1 MACVIVPMRHAFVAG
16 GPTLQRLFFA
26 FSLITALL
34 STSLFTGCA
43 SLSPID
49 QVQVNV
55 VGIEQLPSEGMEL
68 RMGVKLRV
76 QNPSDSPISFDGI
89 ALNLE
94 LRGQDFANGVSD
106 ARGTIP
112 RFGETVLT
120 LPVTVSAGAMV
131 RQLVSFIGNANT
143 GGNTSFSYIA
153 RGKLGGTGFGT
164 ARFETRGDLQLP
176 GLKQSALP
184 AQ

>member
-1 MACVIVPMRHAFVAG
+1 MAG
-16 GPTLQRLFFA
+16 GFVLKRFLSTV
-26 FSLITALL
+26 SLLSALL
-34 STSLFTGCA
+34 GLSLLTACA
-43 SLSPID
+43 SLSPVD

-68 RMGVKLRV
+68 RMGFKLRV
-76 QNPSDSPISFDGI
+76 QNPSDSPISYDGI

-94 LRGQDFANGVSD
+94 LRGQDFATGVSD
-106 ARGTIP
+106 ARGSIP

-120 LPVTVSAGAMV
+120 LPVTVSAGAIV
-131 RQLVSFIGNANT
+131 RQVVSFIGSGNGNGSGS
-143 GGNTSFSYIA
+143 GGNNAPTSFNYVA

-164 ARFETRGDLQLP
+164 ARFESRGELQLP
-176 GLKQSALP
+176 GLKQMPLP

>member
-1 MACVIVPMRHAFVAG
+1 LKR
-16 GPTLQRLFFA
+16 
-26 FSLITALL
+26 LL
-34 STSLFTGCA
+34 SVALSLLAALSAAIAIPGCA
-43 SLSPID
+43 NLSPVD
-49 QVQVNV
+49 QVHVNV

-94 LRGQDFANGVSD
+94 LRGQDFATGVSD
-106 ARGTIP
+106 ASGTIP

-120 LPVTVSAGAMV
+120 LPVTVSAGAIV
-131 RQLVSFIGNANT
+131 RQVVSFIGQSNQ
-143 GGNTSFSYIA
+143 GGNTSFNYVA
-153 RGKLGGTGFGT
+153 RGKLGGTGFGA
-164 ARFETRGDLQLP
+164 ARFESRGEVHLP
-176 GLKQSALP
+176 GLKQPPLP

>member
-1 MACVIVPMRHAFVAG
+1 MKR
-16 GPTLQRLFFA
+16 
-26 FSLITALL
+26 LL
-34 STSLFTGCA
+34 STVSLLSALLGLSLLTACA
-43 SLSPID
+43 SLSPVD

-76 QNPSDSPISFDGI
+76 QNPSDSPISYDGI

-94 LRGQDFANGVSD
+94 LRGQDFATGVSD
-106 ARGTIP
+106 ARGSIP
-112 RFGETVLT
+112 RFGETVVT
-120 LPVTVSAGAMV
+120 LPVTVSAGAIV
-131 RQLVSFIGNANT
+131 RQVVSVIGSGNGSGI
-143 GGNTSFSYIA
+143 GGNNAPTSFNYVA

-164 ARFETRGDLQLP
+164 ARFESRGELQLP
-176 GLKQSALP
+176 GLKQMPLP